1 MLLPT
6 IGKKTGENQRNTS
19 SEKLLVFIIK
29 RSIIALREEI
39 NPLDDNK
46 KIDNIL
52 MKSRMYVMYV
62 SKKNK
67 KERLKYI
74 PQLLKS
80 WAVLAIHVFLLV

>member
-1 MLLPT
+1 MEKNRVKP
-6 IGKKTGENQRNTS
+6 INTS

-62 SKKNK
+62 SKKIRK
-67 KERLKYI
+67 KRLKYI

>member
-1 MLLPT
+1 MEKNR
-6 IGKKTGENQRNTS
+6 GKPKKYIKWKTTGVYN
-19 SEKLLVFIIK
+19 K

-46 KIDNIL
+46 KKDNIL

-62 SKKNK
+62 SKHKNK
-67 KERLKYI
+67 KEKLKYI

>member
-1 MLLPT
+1 M
-6 IGKKTGENQRNTS
+6 NTS

>member
-1 MLLPT
+1 MEKNRVKP
-6 IGKKTGENQRNTS
+6 INTS

-67 KERLKYI
+67 KEKVKVYPSIIKVMGSTRYTRFPPRLI
-74 PQLLKS
+74 I
-80 WAVLAIHVFLLV
+80 VL

>member
-1 MLLPT
+1 MLMPT
-6 IGKKTGENQRNTS
+6 IGKKQGKTNKYIKWKTTGVYNKN
-19 SEKLLVFIIK
+19 K

-62 SKKNK
+62 SKNK
-67 KERLKYI
+67 AKVKIKKIRK
-74 PQLLKS
+74 KG
-80 WAVLAIHVFLLV
+80 